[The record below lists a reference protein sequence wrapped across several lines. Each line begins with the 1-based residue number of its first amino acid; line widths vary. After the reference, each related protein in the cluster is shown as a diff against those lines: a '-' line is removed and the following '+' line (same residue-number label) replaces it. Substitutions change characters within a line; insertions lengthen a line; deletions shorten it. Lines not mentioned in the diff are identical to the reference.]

1 MKIKTLENMSLH
13 RQNKNG
19 DFVYHI
25 NFLDADGHV
34 SGVPENVS
42 IEFSTESGHD
52 SFTAERHAGGTCSGC
67 KVSGDGLDVFIPLSR
82 RPIGAGRMLAKTTVR
97 RTSEDFP
104 SGVQNICVKTTTN
117 VLLWDGN
124 SDGAPTIEG
133 NVVLAAK

>member
-25 NFLDADGHV
+25 NFLDEDGHV

-52 SFTAERHAGGTCSGC
+52 SFTAERHADACSGC

-82 RPIGAGRMLAKTTVR
+82 RPIGAGRMLAKITVR
-97 RTSEDFP
+97 RASEDFP
-104 SGVQNICVKTTTN
+104 SGVQNVCVKTTTN

-133 NVVLAAK
+133 NVILAAK